1 MSRLGLR
8 GRLTL
13 FVTLGAL
20 VGLVVLVVGF
30 NLFLRDSLASDA
42 DRLLE
47 ARASAALEGVS
58 AESGELRTTET
69 PDEEAPDA
77 QVWVY
82 SGGRAIER
90 APGPPE
96 LQALTDSLAG
106 RERTFVDQEETDT
119 RVLAVPIEEEGVTDG
134 TVVTAISTEPYEV
147 TAENALIGSAAFSI
161 VLLVI
166 IAIGTQ
172 LLVARALR
180 PVAAM
185 TEEARKWSETDLDHR
200 FNVGEPHDELTRLAT
215 TFDSML
221 ERLAAALRNER
232 RFTAEISHELRTP
245 LAAVIAESELALR
258 RPRSPQDY
266 RDALTGISRRAQQLQ
281 TTLDAL
287 LLSADSRSDSTQRT
301 NVSHAVAKAVA
312 GLSGLAKDEG
322 VSVTFSGH
330 ADARVAANSQAVERA
345 ISPLI
350 ENACRYGAREVSLT
364 IERDG
369 TEIAV
374 VVADDGDGIEAGEA
388 EEIFEPGHR
397 GKSGAS
403 RAVGAGLGLSLSRRL
418 ARAIGGDVIARP
430 ADAGA
435 RFELR
440 IPAA

>member
-20 VGLVVLVVGF
+20 IGLVVLVVGF

-42 DRLLE
+42 NRLLE

-58 AESGELRTTET
+58 AKSGELTAAET
-69 PDEEAPDA
+69 PDDGAPDA

-82 SGGRAIER
+82 SGDRALER

-96 LQALTDSLAG
+96 LQQLADSLAG
-106 RERTFVDQEETDT
+106 GGRTLIDQEESDT
-119 RVLAVPIEEEGVTDG
+119 RVLAVPIDQEGVTDG

-147 TAENALIGSAAFSI
+147 TAKNALIGSAAFSV
-161 VLLVI
+161 VLLII

-172 LLVARALR
+172 LLVSRALR
-180 PVAAM
+180 PVASM
-185 TEEARKWSETDLDHR
+185 TEEARTWSETDLDHR

-221 ERLAAALRNER
+221 ERLAATLRNER

-258 RPRSPQDY
+258 RPRSSQEY

-281 TTLDAL
+281 ATLDSL
-287 LLSADSRSDSTQRT
+287 LLSASTRSDAGQRSDV
-301 NVSHAVAKAVA
+301 NQAVAEVVA
-312 GLSGLAKDEG
+312 GLSGLAEDEG
-322 VSVTFSGH
+322 VAVTFTGH
-330 ADARVAANSQAVERA
+330 TNAEVAANSQAVERA
-345 ISPLI
+345 ISPLV
-350 ENACRYGAREVSLT
+350 ENAYRYGARAVNLT
-364 IERDG
+364 VERDG

-374 VVADDGDGIEAGEA
+374 VVSDDGDGVDAGEA

-397 GKSGAS
+397 GKSGVS
-403 RAVGAGLGLSLSRRL
+403 RAGGAGLGLSLSRRL
-418 ARAIGGDVIARP
+418 ARAIGGDVIVRP

>member
-1 MSRLGLR
+1 MTRLGLR

-30 NLFLRDSLASDA
+30 NLFLRDSLDSDA

-47 ARASAALEGVS
+47 ARASAALEGVI
-58 AESGELRTTET
+58 AESGQLRTTET
-69 PDEEAPDA
+69 PDDEAPDA
-77 QVWVY
+77 QVWIY
-82 SGGRAIER
+82 SGSLAIER
-90 APGPPE
+90 APGAPE
-96 LQALTDSLAG
+96 LQRLADSLAG
-106 RERTFVDQEETDT
+106 GDRTFVDQEETDT
-119 RVLAVPIEEEGVTDG
+119 RVLAVPIEAGGVSDG
-134 TVVTAISTEPYEV
+134 TVITAISTEPYEV
-147 TAENALIGSAAFSI
+147 TAHNALVGSVAFAV
-161 VLLVI
+161 VLLII

-172 LLVARALR
+172 VLVARALR

-200 FNVGEPHDELTRLAT
+200 FNAGKPNDELTRLAA

-258 RPRSPQDY
+258 RPRSTQEY
-266 RDALTGISRRAQQLQ
+266 RDALAGISRRAQQLQ
-281 TTLDAL
+281 TTLDSL
-287 LLSADSRSDSTQRT
+287 LLSATTRSDAGQRS
-301 NVSHAVAKAVA
+301 NVSQAVAQAVA
-312 GLSGLAKDEG
+312 GLSELAEDEG

-330 ADARVAANSQAVERA
+330 TNAEVAANSQAVERA

-350 ENACRYGAREVSLT
+350 ENACRYGAKSVNLTVERE
-364 IERDG
+364 G

-374 VVADDGDGIEAGEA
+374 VVMDDGEGIEDDEA

-418 ARAIGGDVIARP
+418 ARAIGGDVVVRP